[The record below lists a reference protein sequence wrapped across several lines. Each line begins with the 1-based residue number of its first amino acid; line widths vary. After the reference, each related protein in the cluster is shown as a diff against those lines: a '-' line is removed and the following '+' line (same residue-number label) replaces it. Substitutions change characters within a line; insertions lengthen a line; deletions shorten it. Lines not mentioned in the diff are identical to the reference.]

1 MSSVL
6 VSLQSKSA
14 PRWGAT
20 EERPSAAAEPVDA
33 AVRAAD
39 PHQYPHER
47 PSFRKRASRSLA
59 RFLIAFCIG
68 VVATLAWQSYG
79 DAARDMIARSTPQ
92 LAWLAPQAGTVASP
106 AHSPDLEQIKAMSQG
121 LAVVRQSV
129 GQLAAFAAQ
138 FVANQEQMA
147 RDITQLQGTEQDI
160 LDKIS
165 SALPSRPATAPARKP
180 PPRTPP
186 PLTPVPITSPPAPTA
201 RLR

>member
-1 MSSVL
+1 
-6 VSLQSKSA
+6 
-14 PRWGAT
+14 
-20 EERPSAAAEPVDA
+20 VDA

-39 PHQYPHER
+39 PHQR

-106 AHSPDLEQIKAMSQG
+106 AHSPDLEQIKAMS
-121 LAVVRQSV
+121 LDLTVVRQSV
-129 GQLAAFAAQ
+129 GQLATLAAQ
-138 FVANQEQMA
+138 SVADQEQMA

-165 SALPSRPATAPARKP
+165 SALLSRPAAAPARKP
-180 PPRTPP
+180 APLTPP
-186 PLTPVPITSPPAPTA
+186 PLTPLTPPPAPTA

>member
-1 MSSVL
+1 
-6 VSLQSKSA
+6 
-14 PRWGAT
+14 
-20 EERPSAAAEPVDA
+20 
-33 AVRAAD
+33 
-39 PHQYPHER
+39 
-47 PSFRKRASRSLA
+47 
-59 RFLIAFCIG
+59 
-68 VVATLAWQSYG
+68 
-79 DAARDMIARSTPQ
+79 
-92 LAWLAPQAGTVASP
+92 
-106 AHSPDLEQIKAMSQG
+106 
-121 LAVVRQSV
+121 VRQSV